1 MRTRRLR
8 RWGFTVSTG
17 SCMNGTI
24 TYSRTNDVE
33 KVRKLIVAIHVEV
46 RGEFGLMGEPFYA
59 PDRFSDRLTTYASR
73 PG

>member
-1 MRTRRLR
+1 
-8 RWGFTVSTG
+8 
-17 SCMNGTI
+17 MNGTI